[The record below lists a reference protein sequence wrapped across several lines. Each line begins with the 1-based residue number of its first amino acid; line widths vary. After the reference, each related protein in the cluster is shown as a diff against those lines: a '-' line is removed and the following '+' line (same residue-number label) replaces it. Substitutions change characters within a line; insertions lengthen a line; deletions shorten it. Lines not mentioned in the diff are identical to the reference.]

1 MYYISTYIYYFKKW
15 SPFHW
20 ACTSHLK
27 QGHGMG
33 NNSCFF
39 SLMQNLWCIRDP
51 QHQFNDKSPFTPCAL
66 ISNQKIVQK
75 IPAYILNQMTLNIR
89 RSAGLHVKYSNVST
103 IYC

>member
-1 MYYISTYIYYFKKW
+1 MCYISTYIYYFKKS

-20 ACTSHLK
+20 ACTSHLSK
-27 QGHGMG
+27 VMAWVTIAV
-33 NNSCFF
+33 FF
-39 SLMQNLWCIRDP
+39 SLMQNLWCIRGP

-66 ISNQKIVQK
+66 ISNQKIEQK
-75 IPAYILNQMTLNIR
+75 ITAYILNKMTLNIR